1 MNIYLSGIRV
11 INPADNTNSV
21 FNLWL
26 KDGLIFGMSA
36 DELTIESDTVRI
48 DGSEMVCSPGLFDMH
63 VHLREPGYEYKEDIK
78 SGTNS
83 AANGGFTG
91 VCCMPNTDPAIDNIT
106 VVEYINQKAKNNIVD
121 VVVAGSIT
129 QKREGKL
136 LSPMLE
142 LNNHGVPVF
151 TDDGSC
157 VTDSEV
163 MRRAFD
169 YAASRDLLLSQHC
182 EDHSLTEDFSANE
195 SEISAKLG
203 LKGYPSIAE
212 EIIIARDIALSEY
225 CGNRRYHV
233 SHISTKGAVRI
244 VADAKRRGLRV
255 SCEVTPHHFL
265 LSDDVLIDYNTN
277 HKMNPPLRS
286 KSDIEAILEGLSNDT
301 IDCIAT
307 DHAPHALHEKD
318 VEFESAPNGIIG
330 LETSLG
336 LSLHFLVHKG
346 YLTLEKLIEKMSV
359 NPRKLLGLPDIII
372 KQGEKANLTIFS
384 PAEEWIVNKTLF
396 MSKSKNTP
404 YEGMKLKGKP
414 KYTVNNNKLFECKL

>member
-1 MNIYLSGIRV
+1 VNIYFRNIRV
-11 INPADNTNSV
+11 VSPANKMNSV

-26 KDGLIFGMSA
+26 KDGLITGLST
-36 DELTIESDTVRI
+36 DEITIDSDTETV
-48 DGSEMVCSPGLFDMH
+48 DAEELVCSPGFFDMH
-63 VHLREPGYEYKEDIK
+63 VHLREPGQEYKEDIK
-78 SGTNS
+78 TGTMS

-106 VVEYINQKAKNNIVD
+106 VVEYINQKAKNNLVD
-121 VVVAGSIT
+121 VIIAGSIT
-129 QKREGKL
+129 QHRGGKL
-136 LSPMLE
+136 LSPMIE
-142 LNNHGVPVF
+142 LNDHGVPVF

-182 EDHSLTEDFSANE
+182 EDHSLTDGFSANE
-195 SEISAKLG
+195 SDISARLG

-244 VADAKRRGLRV
+244 VADAKKRGLRV
-255 SCEVTPHHFL
+255 TCEVTPHHFL
-265 LSDDVLIDYNTN
+265 LTDEVLVDYNTN

-286 KSDIEAILEGLSNDT
+286 NDDVGAILEGLANDT

-318 VEFESAPNGIIG
+318 VEYESAPNGIIG
-330 LETSLG
+330 LETAIG
-336 LSLHFLVHKG
+336 LSLNYLVHKG
-346 YLTLEKLIEKMSV
+346 HLTLDKLVEKMSD
-359 NPRKLLGLPDIII
+359 NPRKILNLPEI
-372 KQGEKANLTIFS
+372 KIMKGEKANLTIFN
-384 PAEEWIVNKTLF
+384 PDEDWIVNKELF
-396 MSKSKNTP
+396 KSKSKNSP
-404 YEGMKLKGKP
+404 FEGMKIKGKP
-414 KYTVNNNKLFECKL
+414 KYAVNNNRIIKCKL

>member
-1 MNIYLSGIRV
+1 MNIYFSGIRV
-11 INPADNTNSV
+11 INPADNTNSIY
-21 FNLWL
+21 NLWL
-26 KDGLIFGMSA
+26 KDGIIKALSTGEVTV
-36 DELTIESDTVRI
+36 DSDTEKI
-48 DGSEMVCSPGLFDMH
+48 DGSELICAPGFFDMH
-63 VHLREPGYEYKEDIK
+63 VHLREPGYEFKEDIK
-78 SGTNS
+78 TGTMS

-106 VVEYINQKAKNNIVD
+106 VVEYINQKSKNNIVD
-121 VVVAGSIT
+121 VVVSGSIT
-129 QKREGKL
+129 QNREGKL
-136 LSPMLE
+136 LSPMFE
-142 LNNHGVPVF
+142 LNDHGVPIF

-157 VTDSEV
+157 VMDSEV

-169 YAASRDLLLSQHC
+169 YAASRDLLLAQHC
-182 EDHSLTEDFSANE
+182 EDHALTDGFSANE

-233 SHISTKGAVRI
+233 SHISTRGAVRI

-255 SCEVTPHHFL
+255 SCEVTPHHFML
-265 LSDDVLIDYNTN
+265 TDDVLIEYNTN

-286 KSDIEAILEGLSNDT
+286 KDDIEAILEGLSNDT

-318 VEFESAPNGIIG
+318 VEYETAPNGIIG
-330 LETSLG
+330 LETAIG
-336 LSLHFLVHKG
+336 LSLHYLVHKG
-346 YLTLEKLIEKMSV
+346 YLTFEKLIEKMSV
-359 NPRKLLGLPDIII
+359 NPRKLLGMPNIEI

-384 PAEEWIVNKTLF
+384 PDEEWIVNMEVFK
-396 MSKSKNTP
+396 SKSKNTP
-404 YEGMKLKGKP
+404 FEGMKLKGKP